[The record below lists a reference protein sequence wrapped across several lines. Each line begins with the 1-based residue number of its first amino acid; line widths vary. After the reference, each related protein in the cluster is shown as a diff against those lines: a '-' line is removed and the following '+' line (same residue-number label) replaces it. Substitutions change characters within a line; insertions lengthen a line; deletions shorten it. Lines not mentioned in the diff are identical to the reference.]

1 MPSKEDTRTALLEWI
16 DASRDHKASSRDRCF
31 TDADGNE
38 FPTAYLMGYWSNSTE
53 PLPASHAWIV
63 TGYQEFVGRNAAP
76 TYQNA
81 VRVVRAQRR
90 Q

>member
-1 MPSKEDTRTALLEWI
+1 MLAQEDLQRAFLEWM
-16 DASRDHKASSRDRCF
+16 DASRAHQASCRDRCF
-31 TDADGNE
+31 IDAGGKE
-38 FPTAYLMGYWSNSTE
+38 FPTAYLMGYLSSSMDD
-53 PLPASHAWIV
+53 LPANHAWIV
-63 TGYQEFVGRNAAP
+63 NDNREFAGQHAVR